1 MQQSTIATTVSSHI
15 NNTANATSELDPAG
29 TIAPYATALNGVSQN
44 INMLF
49 RDISWL
55 SLGILAVII
64 LTIRLVQRAVAHSR
78 HMGAMGLSGDAQ
90 RFWAINRYAAWWK
103 FKKHILYAPLK
114 GKRHNREIR
123 LSKAGNMGTI
133 PSRFHTILIIMFL
146 LGNIVYCAY
155 LDYKRENKWSIIA
168 ELRGRTG
175 VMSVVNMLSLVI
187 FAGRNNPLIAILQI
201 SFDTYN
207 LLHRWI
213 GRMIVLQ
220 VLVHTLCWAIVK
232 QAATGWSGV
241 WHMMTDDPFIGW
253 GTVGTTAMFILAI
266 QALSPIRHA
275 FYETFLDVHI
285 ILAFI
290 AFLSTWIHCKVANLA
305 ALPWVEAAFVLW
317 VVERTYRVL
326 IMLYTNYAHKQGMT
340 RVSVEAMPGEACRVT
355 FHLPKYVKINP
366 GTHAYVRFAGVNPW
380 ESHPFSIA
388 WVQHKPKNDSAL
400 PINEKAAPETAL
412 RTRDLKTDA
421 SFIIQAQTGMTR
433 RLYETAMLHGA
444 QALVMKGALEG
455 PYAGHHSLDSYG
467 HAVLFAG
474 ASGITH
480 QISYVQ
486 HLLQGF
492 NDMTV
497 ATRRITLIW
506 IIRDSEQLEWVAP
519 WMNII
524 LAMPQRREV
533 LRVKLFVTRPK
544 NPREIQSVSRTVDMT
559 PGRPNVKLL
568 LNNEV
573 KEQKGAMCVTV
584 CGPGGLADNVREAVR
599 DVQELGVVDFVEES
613 FTW

>member
-1 MQQSTIATTVSSHI
+1 MQQSTIATTVSEHI
-15 NNTANATSELDPAG
+15 NGTGNATSELDPAG
-29 TIAPYATALNGVSQN
+29 TIAPFATNLNGVSQN

-49 RDISWL
+49 KDISWL
-55 SLGILAVII
+55 SLGMLAVLI

-90 RFWAINRYAAWWK
+90 RFWAINRYSAWWK
-103 FKKHILYAPLK
+103 FKKHMLYAPLK

-123 LSKAGNMGTI
+123 LSKAGNLGTI
-133 PSRFHTILIIMFL
+133 PSRFHTILITMFL
-146 LGNIVYCAY
+146 IGNIVYCAY
-155 LDYKRENKWSIIA
+155 LDYSRENQYSVIA

-175 VMSVVNMLSLVI
+175 VMSVVNMVPLII

-232 QAATGWSGV
+232 HAAAGWSGM

-253 GTVGTTAMFILAI
+253 GTVGTTAMIILAI

-275 FYETFLDVHI
+275 FYETFLNIHI
-285 ILAFI
+285 ILAFC
-290 AFLSTWIHCKVANLA
+290 AFLGTWIHCKVANL
-305 ALPWVEAAFVLW
+305 PTVRWIEAILILW
-317 VVERTYRVL
+317 LVERSYRL
-326 IMLYTNYAHKQGMT
+326 LRLAYNNYAKKEGMT

-388 WVQHKPKNDSAL
+388 WVEHKPKNGSPL
-400 PINEKAAPETAL
+400 PTSEKDASVTTL
-412 RTRDLKTDA
+412 RERELMTDA

-444 QALVMKGALEG
+444 NTLVMKGALEG

-524 LAMPQRREV
+524 LAMPQRREI

-573 KEQKGAMCVTV
+573 REQKGAMCVTV